1 MTEIPITIATS
12 PTIAVTLDDDSV
24 SVSVTTGSV
33 SVPVSVTGV
42 SSGGDMLASVY
53 DPTTVSGDAF
63 AMDNMVEGSTTKI
76 LTDAERSKLS
86 GIESNA
92 TGDQTGAEIK
102 SLYESES
109 NTNAFTD
116 AEKTLLGNQSGT
128 NTGDQDLSTYQLQPS
143 EGAFIDGDKTK
154 LDAIES
160 GATADQDASEIR
172 SLVGSAT
179 DSNVFTDADHSK
191 LDGIEVGANVT
202 DAANVTAAGALMD
215 SEVANLDDVKSF
227 DPADYATAAQG
238 ATADTAIQ
246 PSDILGLTGGTTGQI
261 ATKASGDNYDLT
273 WSDDLTVPGF
283 LTADHIHGNIAGTLY
298 VHVKNTSGGTLTKGT
313 PVYVTGHV
321 GVSDRV
327 EVAAADQ
334 SNSAKMPAV
343 ALLADDLAN
352 NGEGDGVIVGE
363 IRSFDTDT
371 PGWSLNDE
379 IFVGTSGLTSTQ
391 PTSGTVQPVATVG
404 RIHASTGVLV
414 INCQGQRSPDETFA
428 EATHSHTLSDITDAG
443 TAAASDTGDFATAD
457 QGTLADSA
465 TQPGDLGTAASLDV
479 GTAANEIV
487 QLDASAKLPAVDGS
501 QLTNLP
507 SGATQLSDLS
517 DVNTSTATN
526 RNALIADGT
535 DFESRQ
541 LVEADISDLGNYITN
556 ITGESLADLSDVA
569 TTGPQLDA
577 IKTKVDGIESGAE
590 VNDPTTLVDADIGVN
605 VQAYSSALDSV
616 SGTNT
621 GDQDLSSYQLKPS
634 EGAFVDGD
642 KTKLDGIE
650 SGATADQTGAEIKSA
665 YEAEANTNAFTDA
678 EKTLLGN
685 QSGTNTGDQDLSSY
699 QLQPSEGA
707 FVDGDKTKLDGIEAG
722 ADVTDTTN
730 VVSSLI
736 AGTNITIAGDGTISA
751 TGTQLSNEE
760 VQDIVG
766 AMVTGNTESGITVA
780 YDDTDGTLDFTVAS
794 QTDENFTTADHA
806 KLDGIEAGADVTDT
820 ANVTSAGALM
830 DSEVSNLD
838 QIKAFDS
845 SDYATAAQGTLADS
859 ATQPSDNISTLTNDS
874 GFTGDQTAADIRAL
888 GFFDTSNDGAASGL
902 DADLLDGNHASAFAT
917 AAQGSAA
924 DSALQSGD
932 IDTLAELNSIVTD
945 ATLIDTADSRL
956 SDSRTCDNTFDNAST
971 ARTNLGLGTAAVES
985 AASLS
990 PTGGVQAYA
999 GSSSPTGWLICDGSA
1014 VSRTTYSNLFAVIS
1028 TTYGVGDGS
1037 TTFNLPDISGRV
1049 IAGKEASAT
1058 LLTSAGSGVDGATL
1072 GSTGGSQTHQLAENE
1087 MPIHDHDT
1095 SDRYDTTSR
1104 NMADTGSG
1112 VSVRLS
1118 NITTLARTVTSAG
1131 GDLAHQNTQPT
1142 IVLNYIIKT

>member
-1 MTEIPITIATS
+1 MTEISVSIATS
-12 PTIAVTLDDDSV
+12 PSIAVTLDDDGV

-102 SLYESES
+102 SLYESEPD
-109 NTNAFTD
+109 TNAFTD

-154 LDAIES
+154 LDGIES
-160 GATADQDASEIR
+160 NATADQDASEIR
-172 SLVGSAT
+172 SLVDSAT

-191 LDGIEVGANVT
+191 LDGIQANADVT
-202 DAANVTAAGALMD
+202 NAQNVADAGALMD

-246 PSDILGLTGGTTGQI
+246 PSDISGLTGGTTGQI

-273 WSDDLTVPGF
+273 WSDDLNVPGL
-283 LTADHIHGNIAGTLY
+283 LTADHIHGSIAGTLY

-321 GVSDRV
+321 GVSDRI

-334 SNSAKMPAV
+334 SDSAKMPAV

-371 PGWSLNDE
+371 PGWGLNDE
-379 IFVGTSGLTSTQ
+379 IFVGASGLTSTQ

-443 TAAASDTGDFATAD
+443 TAAASDTGDFATAA

-479 GTAANEIV
+479 GTSANEVV
-487 QLDASAKLPAVDGS
+487 QLDGSSRLPAVDGS

-541 LVEADISDLGNYITN
+541 LVEADISDLGNYITD
-556 ITGESLADLSDVA
+556 ITSESLSDLSDVT
-569 TTGPQLDA
+569 TTGAQLDA

-590 VNDPTTLVDADIGVN
+590 VNDPTTLVDSDIGVN
-605 VQAYSSALDSV
+605 VQAYSSALDAV

-650 SGATADQTGAEIKSA
+650 SGA
-665 YEAEANTNAFTDA
+665 
-678 EKTLLGN
+678 
-685 QSGTNTGDQDLSSY
+685 
-699 QLQPSEGA
+699 
-707 FVDGDKTKLDGIEAG
+707 
-722 ADVTDTTN
+722 DVTDTNN
-730 VVSSLI
+730 VVSSLT
-736 AGTNITIAGDGTISA
+736 AGTNITIAGDGTISS
-751 TGTQLSNEE
+751 TDTNTQLSSEE

-766 AMVTGNTESGITVA
+766 GMVTGNTESGITVD
-780 YDDTDGTLDFTVAS
+780 YDDTDGRLDFTVAS

-859 ATQPSDNISTLTNDS
+859 ATQPSDNISTLTNDA

-932 IDTLAELNSIVTD
+932 IDTLAELNSVVTD

-956 SDSRTCDNTFDNAST
+956 SDSRTCNNTFDNAST
-971 ARTNLGLGTAAVES
+971 ARTNLGLGTAAIES

-1014 VSRTTYSNLFAVIS
+1014 VSRTTYSDLFSVVS

-1049 IAGKEASAT
+1049 IAGKESTAS

-1072 GSTGGSQTHQLAENE
+1072 GSTGGSQTHQLDENE

-1112 VSVRLS
+1112 VSVRLN

>member
-1 MTEIPITIATS
+1 MTEISVSIATS
-12 PTIAVTLDDDSV
+12 PSIAVTLDDDGV

-42 SSGGDMLASVY
+42 SSGGDMAASVY
-53 DPTTVSGDAF
+53 DPTSVAGDAF

-109 NTNAFTD
+109 DTNAFTD

-154 LDAIES
+154 LDGIES
-160 GATADQDASEIR
+160 NATADQDASEIR
-172 SLVGSAT
+172 SLVDSAT

-191 LDGIEVGANVT
+191 LDGIQANADVT
-202 DAANVTAAGALMD
+202 NAQNVADAGALMD

-246 PSDILGLTGGTTGQI
+246 PSDISGLTGGTTGQI
-261 ATKASGDNYDLT
+261 ATKASGDYYDLT
-273 WSDDLTVPGF
+273 WSDDLNVPGL
-283 LTADHIHGNIAGTLY
+283 LTADHIHGSIAGTLY

-321 GVSDRV
+321 GVSDRI

-334 SNSAKMPAV
+334 SDSAKMPAV

-352 NGEGDGVIVGE
+352 NAEGDGVIVGE

-379 IFVGTSGLTSTQ
+379 IFVGASGLTSTR

-443 TAAASDTGDFATAD
+443 TAAASDTGDLATAA

-479 GTAANEIV
+479 GTSANEVV
-487 QLDASAKLPAVDGS
+487 QLDGSSRLPAVDGS

-541 LVEADISDLGNYITN
+541 LVEADISDLGNYITD
-556 ITGESLADLSDVA
+556 IAGESLSDLSDVT
-569 TTGPQLDA
+569 TTGAQLDA

-590 VNDPTTLVDADIGVN
+590 VNDPTTLVDSDIGVN
-605 VQAYSSALDSV
+605 VQAYSSALDAV

-650 SGATADQTGAEIKSA
+650 SGA
-665 YEAEANTNAFTDA
+665 
-678 EKTLLGN
+678 
-685 QSGTNTGDQDLSSY
+685 
-699 QLQPSEGA
+699 
-707 FVDGDKTKLDGIEAG
+707 
-722 ADVTDTTN
+722 DVTDTTN
-730 VVSSLI
+730 VVLSLT
-736 AGTNITIAGDGTISA
+736 AGTNITIAGDGTISS
-751 TGTQLSNEE
+751 TGTGLSDEE

-766 AMVTGNTESGITVA
+766 GMVTGNTESGITVD
-780 YDDTDGTLDFTVAS
+780 YDDTGGKLDFTVAS

-838 QIKAFDS
+838 QVKAFDS
-845 SDYATAAQGTLADS
+845 SDYATFAQGSAADS
-859 ATQPSDNISTLTNDS
+859 ALQAGDNISTLTNDS
-874 GFTGDQTAADIRAL
+874 GFTGDQTAADIRSL

-917 AAQGSAA
+917 ASQGSLADSAVQPGDNLDVLGGVTITAPANAGQYLRYDGVSEFRNSAIGASDLPDLSSTYATAAQGTAA

-932 IDTLAELNSIVTD
+932 IDTLAELNSVVTD

-956 SDSRTCDNTFDNAST
+956 SDSRTCDNTFDNAAT
-971 ARTNLGLGTAAVES
+971 ARTNLGLGTAAIES

-1014 VSRTTYSNLFAVIS
+1014 VSRTTYSDLFSVVS

-1049 IAGKEASAT
+1049 IAGKESTAS

-1072 GSTGGSQTHQLAENE
+1072 GSTGGSQTHQLDENE

-1112 VSVRLS
+1112 VSVRLN